1 MYKKKLSFVVLLL
14 SLIVCSKS
22 FVFAQDASD
31 WYYDKPI
38 KAVLFEGLNTIKA
51 SEMEGITSSF
61 IGRKFTDDSFADLIN
76 RVYALDCFEDI
87 TPQAVPGDA
96 DKSSVTILF
105 IVVEYPVISK
115 ISFSGNKQVRNG
127 ELKEAIS
134 IKEKD
139 VFNEGKILLDERAVR
154 NSYLEKGF
162 TNATVSSSYEK
173 KEDGIHVVFK
183 IDEGKPTVISKIK
196 FQGNVV
202 VAEKTLKKKLSL
214 KEVGLIQ
221 KGAFQES
228 MLEADKQAVLTYYK
242 DRGYV
247 DANVIDVL
255 KDTVFNEDKKR
266 DEITLT
272 FVIQEGSQY
281 NFGGVTFTGNRI
293 FTTEQLM
300 DLVKLKPGAV
310 FNSTKFQESMTAV
323 TDLYYENGYT
333 ANNFIPSVDKD
344 TNTKTVSY
352 KIDIIENPRSHIE
365 SIVIRGN
372 AITKDYVIRREISFQ
387 EGDIFSKAKL
397 ITSVRN
403 LYNTQYFSNIIP
415 DFLPGSEDN
424 LIDLVFNVEEQNT
437 RTLEFGFQFNG
448 VTTPDQFP
456 ISLNLKIQNSNLFG
470 EGKTIGAATNLSADE
485 QSLELNYG
493 QNWLFGLPIMS
504 SINASYSHTNNYAAR
519 SVIMPNGK
527 LNTDD
532 FYLNYESHEISL
544 GFSLGRRWTP
554 DFAILTLTGGI
565 SGSLINNIYPSD
577 LWVPTDSTIADYKDN
592 LAPQN
597 SFFSQFSMDAR
608 DVNYDPSTGWFLS
621 QRLTWF
627 GLLPG
632 VEKEFYLRS
641 DTKAEVYFKLIDKP
655 IKENWGIKVVF
666 MAYSGF
672 TFQCTPNDVY
682 APGPTNRLYID
693 GLFNGRGWNIYNL
706 KRGMA
711 MWNNTMELRMP
722 VVPGII
728 ALDMFLDISTIKTDM
743 SAFVNDFSNKDDWYF
758 SWGPAIRFLIPQ
770 FPLKFV
776 VVNTFKINENGLQGR
791 NRYDK
796 IDTAFWDSWRFTLS
810 LNVVN
815 K

>member
-1 MYKKKLSFVVLLL
+1 MNKKRLSFVVLLL
-14 SLIVCSKS
+14 SIFVYSGS

-38 KAVLFEGLNTIKA
+38 KSVLFEGLNSIKA
-51 SEMEGITSSF
+51 SDLEGITSSF
-61 IGRKFTDDSFADLIN
+61 IGKKFTDDSFADLIN

-87 TPQAVPGDA
+87 IPQAVPADA

-105 IVVEYPVISK
+105 VVVEYPVIAK
-115 ISFSGNKQVRNG
+115 ITFSGNRQVRNG
-127 ELKEAIS
+127 ELKDAVS

-139 VFNEGKILLDERAVR
+139 VFNEGKVLLDERAVR

-162 TNATVSSSYEK
+162 TNATVTSSYERK
-173 KEDGIHVVFK
+173 DDGVHVVFK
-183 IDEGKPTVISKIK
+183 IEEGKPTVISKIK

-202 VAEKTLKKKLSL
+202 VAEKTLKRKLSL

-228 MLEADKQAVLTYYK
+228 MLEADKQAILTYYK
-242 DRGYV
+242 DRGY
-247 DANVIDVL
+247 IDVNIL
-255 KDTVFNEDKKR
+255 DVIMETAFNEDKNR

-272 FVIQEGSQY
+272 FVVQEGSQY
-281 NFGGVTFTGNRI
+281 NFGGLTFTGNRI
-293 FTTEQLM
+293 FTSEQLQE
-300 DLVKLKPGAV
+300 LVKLKKGAV
-310 FNSTKFQESMTAV
+310 FNFTKFQEDMTAV

-333 ANNFIPSVDKD
+333 ANQFIPTVDKD

-352 KIDIIENPRSHIE
+352 TIEIIENPRSHIE

-372 AITKDYVIRREISFQ
+372 AITKDYVIRREIPFE

-397 ITSVRN
+397 MTSIRN
-403 LYNTQYFSNIIP
+403 LYNLQYFSNVIP
-415 DFLPGSEDN
+415 DFLPGSEEN

-437 RTLEFGFQFNG
+437 RTLEFGFAFNG

-456 ISLNLKIQNSNLFG
+456 ISLNLKVQNSNLFG
-470 EGKTIGAATNLSADE
+470 EGKTIGAGTTLSADE
-485 QSLELNYG
+485 QSVELSYG
-493 QNWLFGLPIMS
+493 ENWLFGLPIMS
-504 SINASYSHTNNYAAR
+504 SINASYAHTNNYAPR
-519 SVIMPNGK
+519 SVVLPDGRLDTENY
-527 LNTDD
+527 
-532 FYLNYESHEISL
+532 YLNYESHELSL

-554 DFAILTLTGGI
+554 DFAILTLASGI

-577 LWVPTDSTIADYKDN
+577 VWIPSDETIAIYKDN

-597 SFFSQFSMDAR
+597 SIFASFSMDAR

-632 VEKEFYLRS
+632 VEKEFYVRS

-655 IKENWGIKVVF
+655 IKENWGIKLVL

-672 TFQCTPNDVY
+672 SFQWAPDANY
-682 APGPTNRLYID
+682 KPGPTNLLYVD
-693 GLFNGRGWNIYNL
+693 GLFSGRGWNIYNI

-711 MWNNTMELRMP
+711 MWNNTVELRMP
-722 VVPGII
+722 LVPGII
-728 ALDMFLDISTIKTDM
+728 ALDWFIDISTIK
-743 SAFVNDFSNKDDWYF
+743 NDLPSMIGDFANKNDWYF
-758 SWGPAIRFLIPQ
+758 SFGPALRFLIPQ
-770 FPLKFV
+770 FPIKLV
-776 VVNTFKINENGLQGR
+776 VVNTFKLDDNGYQGR
-791 NRYDK
+791 NKYDK
-796 IDTAFWDSWRFTLS
+796 VDTAFWDSWRFTLS
-810 LNVVN
+810 LNLTN